1 MERKTPTNRFRIALA
16 IILAILIM
24 VVSQGI
30 AVLPYIILD
39 IAGIT
44 MNETA
49 AKMMVALLY
58 PIIAYFCIVFLTRK
72 LLKCDMK
79 SVGLTEFRIPLPDV
93 ILSFF
98 LPLMVAA
105 CYCLFVPGHFQ
116 ILSFDLDIAVR
127 LFAAMLS
134 TGVAVALVEE
144 LIFRG
149 VIVGVLE
156 RASNRV
162 VSVIVSSLLFAV
174 LHLVTT
180 DYSIA
185 DSVLAILG
193 IASIGILLSLLRFK
207 TGSIWSGV
215 LVHCVWNTV
224 FTVILPIST
233 ATENSIVPL
242 RYVLDTDYILITGGS
257 YGMEGS
263 VIVIIIFVIFSFILS
278 RGTGENQAVKS

>member
-16 IILAILIM
+16 IVLAILIM
-24 VVSQGI
+24 VVSQGV

-49 AKMMVALLY
+49 AKIMVALLY

-72 LLKCDMK
+72 LLKYDMK
-79 SVGLTEFRIPLPDV
+79 DVGLTEFRISLPDV
-93 ILSFF
+93 ILSLL

-116 ILSFDLDIAVR
+116 ILPFDLDIAVR
-127 LFAAMLS
+127 LFASMLS
-134 TGVAVALVEE
+134 TGVAVAFVEE

-162 VSVIVSSLLFAV
+162 VAVIVSSLLFAV

-185 DSVLAILG
+185 DSILAILG
-193 IASIGILLSLLRFK
+193 IASIGVLLSLLRFK
-207 TGSIWSGV
+207 TGSIWSSF

-224 FTVILPIST
+224 FTILLPIST
-233 ATENSIVPL
+233 ETEDSIVPF
-242 RYVLDTDYILITGGS
+242 RYVLDTDNKLITGGS
-257 YGMEGS
+257 YGIEGS
-263 VIVIIIFVIFSFILS
+263 VIVIVIFGLCSLIISKKL
-278 RGTGENQAVKS
+278 TGDQAGQ